1 MRLVFVLAMIL
12 GLSACGNA
20 PAPSAPKLAPSAVPE
35 PFTSVDQPTASFD
48 PLPAGLVAELIGPSH
63 RAPLELD
70 LDAIRPMNAQCIA
83 FHLFAPSVELV
94 VVDARGDGRVILHY
108 AGDDGHEGT
117 CEATVQADG
126 SAMVSPSGN
135 TVWPQDIEVVPLGD
149 HELRAPSGFG
159 SPGSA
164 AQRVSGLE
172 PSARRALASSRSSL
186 TCRANRHRWSPRS
199 TTDGSCS
206 GARFVRGSNG
216 ASSASMRPGRRSA
229 PSLAR
234 EADRSASLC

>member
-35 PFTSVDQPTASFD
+35 PSTSVDQPTASFD
-48 PLPAGLVAELIGPSH
+48 PLPAGLVAELIGPWQPT
-63 RAPLELD
+63 PLELD

-164 AQRVSGLE
+164 GPESQWAGAIGQAGAGIEQVIVDV
-172 PSARRALASSRSSL
+172 PSQPSPVVASL
-186 TCRANRHRWSPRS
+186 DNGWFVFWSPI
-199 TTDGSCS
+199 
-206 GARFVRGSNG
+206 
-216 ASSASMRPGRRSA
+216 RP
-229 PSLAR
+229 R
-234 EADRSASLC
+234 EQWRIVGLNAAGEEVGTVAGP